1 MISVL
6 EQGLEQALEKSNLSP
21 IAAAHWQVLLKAM
34 EDKDDGGGGGGGGM
48 GFFFG
53 RNSASYHQPTSGSGG
68 SRDGGGGGGGHGRHG
83 RFHCGSCSSKM

>member
-6 EQGLEQALEKSNLSP
+6 EHGLEQALEKSDLSP

-53 RNSASYHQPTSGSGG
+53 RNSASHHQPISDKSGSCD
-68 SRDGGGGGGGHGRHG
+68 SGGGGGVRGRHG